1 MYHPKVGTQKK
12 NHQFKL
18 ELQEKINNRERERER
33 ERERTITFFGRECET
48 NNKII

>member
-33 ERERTITFFGRECET
+33 E
-48 NNKII
+48 NNHIFWKRMRNK

>member
-18 ELQEKINNRERERER
+18 ELQEKLIIER